1 MFKEI
6 VHFLRTS
13 KEVLP
18 LQKQYPRAEFAELM
32 MSRADAQGFADV
44 RRELVG
50 DLTGRILDIGC
61 GTGRMFEYY
70 GPDAQ
75 VDGIEPEEDFLGLAT
90 AKAASYGGRIRAA
103 AGDGMRLP
111 FPDGSFDAV
120 VFGLVL
126 CSVPSMEQVVSEALR
141 VLRVGGQLR
150 ALEHVRSED
159 AVAGFLMNMTDPL
172 WLRLNKQGCHWNRNP
187 LGAIAKAGFRID
199 DVLAFKR
206 FDLSLPAFPMRRV
219 RAHRPS
225 PGAAPSTRAQ
235 SAVPKT

>member
-1 MFKEI
+1 MPPIQKEAPVFKEV
-6 VHFLRTS
+6 VHFIRTT

-18 LQKQYPRAEFAELM
+18 LQKQHPRAEFAELIM
-32 MSRADAQGFADV
+32 ARADAQGFGDV

-50 DLTGRILDIGC
+50 DLAGRVLDLGC

-70 GPDAQ
+70 GADAQ
-75 VDGIEPEEDFLGLAT
+75 VDGIEPEEDFLALAT
-90 AKAASYGGRIRAA
+90 AKAAPYGGRIRAA

-159 AVAGFLMNMTDPL
+159 TVAGFLMDVTNPL
-172 WLRLNKQGCHWNRNP
+172 WLRMNKQGCRWNRKP
-187 LGAIAKAGFRID
+187 LKAIAEGGFRID
-199 DVLAFKR
+199 DVQAFKR
-206 FDLSLPAFPMRRV
+206 FDLVLPAFPMRRV
-219 RAHRPS
+219 RAHRPR
-225 PGAAPSTRAQ
+225 PDA
-235 SAVPKT
+235 